1 MEFISAEWG
10 FGADDVKTLR
20 EIDYI
25 TELEE
30 KYLIFYNRGKKIER
44 EERKNRF
51 KAEMIIRGITN
62 KEQNSFD
69 KLMEICKIVRGD
81 EKYCSK
87 LAKEIKI
94 SYDELL
100 SWMFDFAQPSL
111 EDKNKIELYFL
122 KKEI

>member
-30 KYLIFYNRGKKIER
+30 KYLYNRGKKIEQ

-62 KEQNSFD
+62 KEQDSFD

>member
-30 KYLIFYNRGKKIER
+30 KYLYNRGKKIER

-51 KAEMIIRGITN
+51 KAEMIIRGIAN
-62 KEQNSFD
+62 KEQDSFD